1 MKRIF
6 LGLLGLIVFIGE
18 ARAQKPLPDFLAE
31 DLGNNKIRIS
41 WINPYGESCVQLN
54 VQVSYDSLRNYRTIF
69 STESPQLPQN
79 GFIYT
84 PTYSGKFYYR
94 IYYILDGKSFL
105 FSKAKKA
112 AFSPDLANDR
122 SQNKNNQTE
131 TEINAQKRK
140 PTGNIADPEFVD
152 ESQPGSEPPP
162 APRFISILTKDS
174 VLAQL
179 EYSIY
184 KIFKDSINKKTRDTL
199 LVLGQDQVMLKPF
212 DPASIYTPSQYVTTN
227 LDGFIKLK
235 LPEAAAKKYRLIFFE
250 NDGKKIFTINHITD
264 TELIIDKANF
274 LHAGW
279 FKFELYEND
288 KLKERNKILL
298 QRELK

>member
-1 MKRIF
+1 MQRIF
-6 LGLLGLIVFIGE
+6 IGLLFLIVFINQ
-18 ARAQKPLPDFLAE
+18 AKAQKPLPDFLAE

-41 WINPYGESCVQLN
+41 WMNPFGESCVQLN

-79 GFIYT
+79 GFIYS

-94 IYYILDGKSFL
+94 IYYILDGTSFL
-105 FSKAKKA
+105 FSKTKQALP
-112 AFSPDLANDR
+112 SVEVVNDNP
-122 SQNKNNQTE
+122 QEKNKQTE
-131 TEINAQKRK
+131 IKNQKS
-140 PTGNIADPEFVD
+140 TGNKTDPEFLD
-152 ESQPGSEPPP
+152 ESQPKPPLP
-162 APRFISILTKDS
+162 PRIITILTKDS
-174 VLAQL
+174 VLAQM

-184 KIFKDSINKKTRDTL
+184 KIFKDSVTKKTRDTL
-199 LVLGQDQVMLKPF
+199 LVLGQDEVVLKPF
-212 DPASIYTPSQYVTTN
+212 DPASIYTPSQYITTN
-227 LDGFIKLK
+227 QDGFIKLK
-235 LPEAAAKKYRLIFFE
+235 LPEAATKKYRLIFFE

-264 TELIIDKANF
+264 TELIIDKTNF